1 MAIDRRGS
9 RRTFNPV
16 RLPEATLERI
26 EAACVGFRPW
36 ENARVVLVRDPA
48 IDVFRGIVGSYG
60 KVTGAPHLL
69 AVIGSAEPL
78 YDQRA
83 GYTGEAIVL
92 LATSLDVGT
101 CWIGGFFDADL
112 AASLTEVE
120 SDERI
125 LALSPLGV
133 PVTELSA
140 DELAL
145 RGFARSK
152 HRKPAEK
159 IAPGSDGWPAW
170 ARSAVAACVT
180 APSAMNRQPWRFSM
194 DGDALVISADSPFE
208 TPRVTRRL
216 DCGIGMLHA
225 ELGALEAG
233 VPGRWIEHLSG
244 GLEVARYVPAGL

>member
-1 MAIDRRGS
+1 MAIERRGS
-9 RRTFNPV
+9 RRTFDGSPV
-16 RLPEATLERI
+16 PEDKLERI
-26 EAACVGFRPW
+26 EAACDGFRPW
-36 ENARVVLVRDPA
+36 ENARTVLVRDPA
-48 IDVFRGIVGSYG
+48 TDVFRGIVGSYG

-69 AVIGSAEPL
+69 AMIGSVEAL

-92 LATSLDVGT
+92 LATSLGVGT
-101 CWIGGFFDADL
+101 CWIGGFFDHDL
-112 AASLTEVE
+112 AAALTDIQP
-120 SDERI
+120 DERI
-125 LALSPLGV
+125 LAVSPLGT

-159 IAPGSDGWPAW
+159 IAPGSDRWPAW
-170 ARSAVAACVT
+170 AQSAVAACVS

-225 ELGALEAG
+225 ELGAIEAG
-233 VPGRWIEHLSG
+233 VAGRWIEHLGS
-244 GLEVARYVPAGL
+244 GLEVARFVPAGL